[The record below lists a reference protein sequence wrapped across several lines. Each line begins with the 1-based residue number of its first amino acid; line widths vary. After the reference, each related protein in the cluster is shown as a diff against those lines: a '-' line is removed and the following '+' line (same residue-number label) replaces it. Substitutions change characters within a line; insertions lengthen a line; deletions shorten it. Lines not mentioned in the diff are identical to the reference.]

1 MMAPV
6 PITHVAAPGRDRLG
20 RESEDSMLPAMI
32 LLAQLHCSPNA
43 SRTVEC
49 WDAQKGGGPVLK
61 VEPNLFGGFDLRQR
75 GGKRPYL
82 PATPEEFVRQGF
94 IAYLLDRLGLPHR
107 CLRIEKG
114 VPTLGNGGAE
124 AKARGRFDLVLYE
137 DDRPLLLV
145 EFKRETETE
154 SLI

>member
-1 MMAPV
+1 MTTQSFPEFFREWKQCV
-6 PITHVAAPGRDRLG
+6 VAVQHQGRSCLTNRG
-20 RESEDSMLPAMI
+20 WQP
-32 LLAQLHCSPNA
+32 
-43 SRTVEC
+43 
-49 WDAQKGGGPVLK
+49 
-61 VEPNLFGGFDLRQR
+61 

-124 AKARGRFDLVLYE
+124 AKARGRFDLVLYK

-154 SLI
+154 SLIQTAYRQAREYAQGLPGIRFVLLCNGRITRLFSVEGGN